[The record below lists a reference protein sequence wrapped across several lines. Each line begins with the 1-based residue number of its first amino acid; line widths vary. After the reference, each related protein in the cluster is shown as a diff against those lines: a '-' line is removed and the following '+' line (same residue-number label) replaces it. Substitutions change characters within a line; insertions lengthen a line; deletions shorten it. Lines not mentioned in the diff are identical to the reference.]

1 MSALTQFSLDLLLCS
16 AHFQVHERPACNMV
30 EDKPILTGIS
40 WADQIKLGSGKQ
52 EDTPGSS
59 QGTGDDS
66 LPPAKAI
73 TVVDMVVVEQIQT
86 SSEVSSIT
94 QDLAME
100 ALCQA
105 SH

>member
-1 MSALTQFSLDLLLCS
+1 
-16 AHFQVHERPACNMV
+16 MV

-40 WADQIKLGSGKQ
+40 WADQIKLGSGEQ